1 MPSQYQV
8 CLPYRRSLEQSL
20 TGSSSLAVGLFNYLG
35 QLPLY
40 AATLYQMYKYSRI
53 RRVDVEVQL
62 NGYTGGSAYGIDLAL
77 GRVPYSEFGTTM
89 DPDLIAQTPGAV
101 HSKSGLYGGRPVT
114 LKKSYDCENI
124 LGNRAAGVEV
134 WQTYAQAIGATP
146 TDAQLP
152 LAVFALASTP
162 SVGSINASYTVTAMY
177 HVEFFEIDSTPLT
190 ISNRM
195 EAEKSQLLDFAPIP
209 ETPRKGV
216 HSLEPRTLTA
226 LNLPRK

>member
-20 TGSSSLAVGLFNYLG
+20 TGSSASAVGLFNYLG

-62 NGYTGGSAYGIDLAL
+62 NGYTGGSAYGVDLAL
-77 GRVPYSEFGTTM
+77 GRLPYSDFTSTM
-89 DPDLIAQTPGAV
+89 DVDLVAQTSGAV
-101 HSKSGLYGGRPVT
+101 HSKSGLYGGQPIT

-134 WQTYAQAIGATP
+134 WQTYAQAISGTP

-152 LAVFALASTP
+152 LAVFAVASSP
-162 SVGSINASYTVTAMY
+162 SVGSVNISYTITAMY
-177 HVEFFEIDSTPLT
+177 HLEFFEIDSTPLT
-190 ISNRM
+190 QSSRL
-195 EAEKSQLLDFAPIP
+195 EAERPQPLEFVPIP
-209 ETPRKGV
+209 ETPRKSAFGLQTRLSPMP
-216 HSLEPRTLTA
+216 H
-226 LNLPRK
+226 K

>member
-1 MPSQYQV
+1 
-8 CLPYRRSLEQSL
+8 
-20 TGSSSLAVGLFNYLG
+20 
-35 QLPLY
+35 
-40 AATLYQMYKYSRI
+40 MYKYSRI

-77 GRVPYSEFGTTM
+77 GRAPYSEFTTTM
-89 DPDLIAQTPGAV
+89 DPDLIAQTAGAV

-114 LKKSYDCENI
+114 VKKSYDCENI

-134 WQTYAQAIGATP
+134 WQTYAQALSATP

-162 SVGSINASYTVTAMY
+162 SVGSINCSYTVTVMY

-190 ISNRM
+190 LNNRL
-195 EAEKSQLLDFAPIP
+195 EALRPDTLDFSSIP
-209 ETPRKGV
+209 ETPRRGV
-216 HSLEPRTLTA
+216 QAPEPRVMP
-226 LNLPRK
+226 NNFKPMK